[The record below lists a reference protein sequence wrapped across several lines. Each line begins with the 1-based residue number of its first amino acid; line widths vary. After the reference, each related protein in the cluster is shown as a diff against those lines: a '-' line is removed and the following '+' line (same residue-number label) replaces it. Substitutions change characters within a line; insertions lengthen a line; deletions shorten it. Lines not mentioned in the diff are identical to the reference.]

1 MKLSSLSIFISL
13 AIHAALAAPEIK
25 RASSDPILIN
35 PPGFPS
41 LPSSR
46 TGSRITPQVATTLN
60 LNDIQ
65 GDVLIGM
72 RKVKELFFF
81 FSIKDAATFKSKLGS
96 DIHSLVTNTNQ
107 ILPGS
112 SNVPVTAVNVAFSNT
127 GLLALNVTDD
137 LLDPDFVSGQF
148 AEASSLGDAGTSNWV
163 PGFAGTNIHGVF
175 LLAANDVQDID
186 TQLANIQQILG
197 DSITEIYRLS
207 GAARPGDEEG
217 HEHFGFLDGISN
229 PAVQGFDDGSRPQ
242 PAAIASGRFI
252 LGTDGDTVSGRP
264 DWTTGGSFLVFRQ
277 LQQKVPEFN
286 KYVEDNALNVPGL
299 SQQENTDLFGAR
311 LIGRW
316 KSGAPIDLAPLRD
329 DPALGA
335 DSQRNNNFNY
345 DHPEIPGFNVK
356 SNQTLCPFSAHL
368 RKTRP
373 RATLGAETGA
383 GDDHHIIRSGIPY
396 GPEVTDAETSSNQ
409 SSTDPSLERG
419 LAFVAYQSNIASGFK
434 FIQQSWIDNAQFP
447 SPIAGI
453 TGNTTGIDPIIGRV
467 AGSATDAPRVIT
479 GTDPLDTNKAF
490 TIDSEF
496 VISRG
501 GEYFFSPPISALS
514 GRLST

>member
-46 TGSRITPQVATTLN
+46 TTKFAPQGATTLN

-65 GDVLIGM
+65 GDILIGM
-72 RKVKELFFF
+72 TKIKELFFF

-107 ILPGS
+107 LLPGS
-112 SNVPVTAVNVAFSNT
+112 SNVPVTAVNIAFSNT

-137 LLDPDFVSGQF
+137 LQDPDFVSGQF
-148 AEASSLGDAGTSNWV
+148 AEAINLGDAGTSNWV
-163 PGFAGTNIHGVF
+163 PEFAGTNIHGVF
-175 LLAANDVQDID
+175 LLAASDVQDID

-207 GAARPGDEEG
+207 GAARPGNEQG
-217 HEHFGFLDGISN
+217 HEHFGYLDGVSN
-229 PAVQGFDDGSRPQ
+229 PAVQGFDNGTRPQ
-242 PAAIASGRFI
+242 PTAIDSGSFI
-252 LGTDGDTVSGRP
+252 LGTGKDKGRP

-286 KYVEDNALNVPGL
+286 KYVQDNALNVPGL
-299 SQQENTDLFGAR
+299 SQEENTDLFGAR

-335 DSQRNNNFNY
+335 DKQRNNNFNY
-345 DHPEIPGFNVK
+345 DHPDVPGFDVK
-356 SNQTLCPFSAHL
+356 SNQTLCPFSAHV

-373 RATLGAETGA
+373 RATLGAEDGP
-383 GDDHHIIRSGIPY
+383 GDAHHIIRSGIPY
-396 GPEVTDAETSSNQ
+396 GPEVTDAEASSNQ

-434 FIQQSWIDNAQFP
+434 FIQQSWIDNARFP
-447 SPIAGI
+447 SPVAGT
-453 TGNTTGIDPIIGRV
+453 TGNTTGVDPIIGRV
-467 AGSATDAPRVIT
+467 GGSATDAPRVIT